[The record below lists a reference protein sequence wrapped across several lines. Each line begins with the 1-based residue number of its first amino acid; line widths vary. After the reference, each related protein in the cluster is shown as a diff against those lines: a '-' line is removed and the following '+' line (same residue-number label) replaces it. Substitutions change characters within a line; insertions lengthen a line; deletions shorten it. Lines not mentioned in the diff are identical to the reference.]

1 MLRIKN
7 SFVKKAIAA
16 GLMIATVMGTSIPA
30 FASEWHNGYLSHGD
44 IISFKTRMNYDY
56 SDGSWCDIY
65 FYSVSVTYIADGYE
79 ENKTNEWHSNA
90 SGHAE
95 YNIYQDG
102 RFDESISVITSLD
115 EYGNISDYIY

>member
-7 SFVKKAIAA
+7 SLIKNAIAA
-16 GLMIATVMGTSIPA
+16 GLMIATVMGT
-30 FASEWHNGYLSHGD
+30 
-44 IISFKTRMNYDY
+44 MNYYY

-65 FYSVSVTYIADGYE
+65 FYSVSVAFIADGYE

-95 YNIYQDG
+95 YDIYQDG

>member
-7 SFVKKAIAA
+7 SLIKKA
-16 GLMIATVMGTSIPA
+16 
-30 FASEWHNGYLSHGD
+30 
-44 IISFKTRMNYDY
+44 
-56 SDGSWCDIY
+56 
-65 FYSVSVTYIADGYE
+65 IADGYE

-95 YNIYQDG
+95 YDIYQDG